1 MLGAVGI
8 TGLQPEQ
15 VAARRQLARMQLR
28 LARPASKVSADMIQ
42 RKAVLSLA
50 GAIVTSLILVYF
62 VTLDYSRNILPKR
75 ISYNPPLSYDTR
87 NTSATGP
94 EKAAFVILARNSD
107 LGQILT
113 SIQAVEDRFNNRHG
127 HHYPYVFLSACR
139 LSHGPARFA
148 HVYLRRR
155 AILA

>member
-1 MLGAVGI
+1 MWQLDDK
-8 TGLQPEQ
+8 PEYNFDSL
-15 VAARRQLARMQLR
+15 VQLSLN
-28 LARPASKVSADMIQ
+28 VSAGMIQ
-42 RKAVLSLA
+42 RKAALSLA

-75 ISYNPPLSYDTR
+75 ISYNPPLSYDAR
-87 NTSATGP
+87 NTSASGQ

-127 HHYPYVFLSACR
+127 HHYSYVFLSAGG
-139 LSHGPARFA
+139 LSISFNSVRSCTCCL
-148 HVYLRRR
+148 LR
-155 AILA
+155 